1 MPIAT
6 NALQQTKS
14 LFEHL
19 VGAGEHGRRHGG
31 KVRVSVSRKV
41 TADEGGNRCGAT
53 DQMRRGV
60 VLLVAIVLGGC
71 LPDQAKDVATCQTE
85 ADRFYQSY
93 RAVDV
98 DDPRSHYII
107 ACMAAK
113 GYDFIIS
120 PADCNSQHPLASQA
134 ACYAP
139 NSWLAVFIDQFRP
152 PLK

>member
-1 MPIAT
+1 
-6 NALQQTKS
+6 LSWEVVCRTKPKMWR
-14 LFEHL
+14 LARQKL
-19 VGAGEHGRRHGG
+19 I
-31 KVRVSVSRKV
+31 
-41 TADEGGNRCGAT
+41 
-53 DQMRRGV
+53 
-60 VLLVAIVLGGC
+60 L
-71 LPDQAKDVATCQTE
+71 
-85 ADRFYQSY
+85 FYQSY

-139 NSWLAVFIDQFRP
+139 NSWLAGFIDQFRR